1 MDPEIKRSV
10 RQLFVKFLLFQAVI
24 FVAAVALSLV
34 FTGYFKARLGR
45 QLAAASR
52 DSLLAGDARHVIT
65 TMPSSM
71 SRDFTGM
78 VWRPAGQEKGFS
90 VPAGAENSSGMFYT
104 YSRMGVCFDEDRKVP
119 AGELF
124 FYYPRWTPVSWGVLS
139 WLVIALLSL
148 PVALRERR
156 RLIRD
161 YTLLLDLR
169 IKESYSALAA
179 QVAHDIRS
187 PLAALDSALAD
198 FSSVPEDRRELA
210 RGALGRIGEI
220 ARDLLENYR
229 VPGAPAPAAKA
240 VAAHDLKALVAP
252 VIAEK
257 RAQYSSRAGL
267 AIEFSGE
274 DGVRA
279 RVHPAELR
287 RMVSN
292 LVNNAVEALDGPGRV
307 SVSLSRGGSVVTLK
321 ISDDGKGIPPEILSK
336 LGQKGATHGKAG
348 GTGLGLY
355 HARSCAESWG
365 GSLNITSRPGAGTE
379 VAIELPE
386 AVPQAAPKNAV
397 LIDDDA
403 LVRIN
408 WKTAARVHGVELLV
422 FSAPADFLA
431 AAGGVP
437 KDTPVY
443 IDSNLG
449 NGIRGEEIAVQL
461 KELGFTDIC
470 LETGHAPEK
479 FSAINWLKVAG
490 KEPPW
495 A

>member
-10 RQLFVKFLLFQAVI
+10 RQLAVKFLLFQAVI
-24 FVAAVALSLV
+24 FVAALALSLL
-34 FTGYFKARLGR
+34 FTGYFKARLAR

-65 TMPSSM
+65 TMPSSI
-71 SRDFTGM
+71 SRDFAGM
-78 VWRPAGQEKGFS
+78 AWKPAGQEKGFS
-90 VPAGAENSSGMFYT
+90 VPAGAESSSGMLYAS
-104 YSRMGVCFDEDRKVP
+104 SRVGVYFDEDKKVP
-119 AGELF
+119 AGELL
-124 FYYPRWTPVSWGVLS
+124 FYYPRWTPAAWGVLS
-139 WLVIALLSL
+139 WLLLALLSL

-156 RLIRD
+156 RLIKD

-187 PLAALDSALAD
+187 PLAALDSSLAD
-198 FSSVPEDRRELA
+198 FSALPEERRELA

-229 VPGAPAPAAKA
+229 APGAAAPAAKA
-240 VAAHDLKALVAP
+240 ASAHDLKSLVSP
-252 VIAEK
+252 VLAEK

-267 AIEFSGE
+267 VIEFSGE
-274 DGVRA
+274 AEARA

-287 RMVSN
+287 RLVSN
-292 LVNNAVEALDGPGRV
+292 LVNNAVEALDGAGRV
-307 SVSLSRGGSVVTLK
+307 SVGLSRGGGRVTLK
-321 ISDDGKGIPPEILSK
+321 VRDDGKGIPPEILSR

-355 HARSCAESWG
+355 HARSCAEGWG
-365 GSLNITSRPGAGTE
+365 GSLSITSRPGAGTE
-379 VAIELPE
+379 VTIDLPE
-386 AVPQAAPKNAV
+386 AVPQAAPKTAV

-431 AAGGVP
+431 SAGGVA
-437 KDTPVY
+437 KDTPIY

-449 NGIRGEEIAVQL
+449 DGIRGEEIAVQL
-461 KELGFTDIC
+461 KEMGFTDLC
-470 LETGHAPEK
+470 LETGHSPEK
-479 FSAINWLKVAG
+479 FSTISWIKVAG